1 MTQIYNL
8 CGHFLYKYIL
18 ENNDKKYIC
27 NVLFTIFFGVSSACC
42 LFYENKLERYE
53 IDKKEEN
60 INLNDGKVIPLK
72 K

>member
-1 MTQIYNL
+1 MFYL
-8 CGHFLYKYIL
+8 RF
-18 ENNDKKYIC
+18 
-27 NVLFTIFFGVSSACC
+27 FFGVSSACC

-60 INLNDGKVIPLK
+60 INLNEGKVIPLK